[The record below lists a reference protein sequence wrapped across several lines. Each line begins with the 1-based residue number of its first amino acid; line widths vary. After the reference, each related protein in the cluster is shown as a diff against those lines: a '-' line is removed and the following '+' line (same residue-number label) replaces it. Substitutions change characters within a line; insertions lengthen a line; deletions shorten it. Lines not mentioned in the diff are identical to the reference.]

1 MAKKSTS
8 SSTTKSSTKGSTGTV
23 KSSIPNT
30 AGGTVPVRNKPL
42 IKRK

>member
-23 KSSIPNT
+23 KSSIPPT
-30 AGGTVPVRNKPL
+30 TGGTVPLRPVRPK
-42 IKRK
+42 K